1 MNNYLGGGSG
11 GDFELEEGGGVD
23 AGVDADLGA
32 AGGVDRDGGLYS
44 GVGGD
49 QRGDGVAGAG
59 FLTVPFSTMKKK
71 FSVEI

>member
-1 MNNYLGGGSG
+1 
-11 GDFELEEGGGVD
+11 LEEGGGVGVVVD
-23 AGVDADLGA
+23 ADADLGA
-32 AGGVDRDGGLYS
+32 AGGVDGDGGLYS

-49 QRGDGVAGAG
+49 QGGDGVAGAG